1 MTKAD
6 LQKKP
11 SEVAAMFDQVAENYD
26 LTNDLLSFGQDRA
39 WRKRVL
45 AAVDPKPGQAIL
57 DLAAGTGSSSVVF
70 CKPGVRVVAG
80 DFSQGMLAVG
90 RKRHPEIE
98 FVFADATALPFKR
111 DEFDAVTISFG
122 LRNVV
127 DTSKALA
134 EMLRVT
140 KPGGRLVICEFSQ
153 VSNPLLRG
161 LYNFYLSNF
170 LPLLSR
176 VASKTPEAY
185 TYLSDS
191 IQAWPNQEA
200 LAKLISEAGWQNVEY
215 KNLTLGVVAVHIA
228 RKPSSTAARKPPST
242 AARKPSSTAARKPS
256 STAATKPSAKA
267 GN

>member
-11 SEVAAMFDQVAENYD
+11 SEVAAMFDEVAETYD
-26 LTNDLLSFGQDRA
+26 RTNDLLSFGQDRA
-39 WRKRVL
+39 WRKKVL
-45 AAVDPKPGQAIL
+45 AAVDPSSGQAIL

-98 FVFADATALPFKR
+98 FVFADATALPFEKN
-111 DEFDAVTISFG
+111 EFDAVTISFG

-127 DTSKALA
+127 DTGKALR

-140 KPGGRLVICEFSQ
+140 KPGGRLVICEFSE

-161 LYNFYLSNF
+161 LYNFYLRNV
-170 LPLLSR
+170 LPIFSR
-176 VASKTPEAY
+176 LAAKNMPAY
-185 TYLSDS
+185 SYLSES
-191 IQAWPNQEA
+191 IQAWPKQEA
-200 LAKLISEAGWQNVEY
+200 LAALISDAGWERVSY
-215 KNLTLGVVAVHIA
+215 KNLTFGVVALHIA
-228 RKPSSTAARKPPST
+228 FKAQSAAPGSK
-242 AARKPSSTAARKPS
+242 AAK
-256 STAATKPSAKA
+256 
-267 GN
+267 